1 MKKFLSQLVDFDM
14 TLYEVHD
21 ENHDPVKNITD
32 FWTKYD
38 IKSFREYM
46 LELLTVY
53 NGNPDHAKLLFNTD
67 QMHEFIIALLRMY
80 MAYHMVSNRN
90 MDLAEIDYSVLANST
105 NNQQELAMGKK
116 IFDVFKQFPKTNNK

>member
-21 ENHDPVKNITD
+21 ENHDPVQNITD

-80 MAYHMVSNRN
+80 MAYHMVHIRDL
-90 MDLAEIDYSVLANST
+90 DLAEIDYSVLANSN
-105 NNQQELAMGKK
+105 NNQQELAIGKK